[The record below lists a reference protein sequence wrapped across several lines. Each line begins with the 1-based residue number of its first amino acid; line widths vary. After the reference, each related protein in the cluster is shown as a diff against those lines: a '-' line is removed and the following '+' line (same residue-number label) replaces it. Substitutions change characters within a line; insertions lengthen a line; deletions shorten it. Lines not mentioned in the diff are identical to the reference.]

1 MPWNWEHPDWPDFA
15 WDNAALMYS
24 ATTKDLNPAKPRTLW
39 RATTSGG
46 PVF

>member
-1 MPWNWEHPDWPDFA
+1 MH
-15 WDNAALMYS
+15 S
-24 ATTKDLNPAKPRTLW
+24 ATTKELDPAKPRTLW

>member
-1 MPWNWEHPDWPDFA
+1 MRYVWRTGDVVA

-24 ATTKDLNPAKPRTLW
+24 ATTKDLDPAKPRTLW